1 MTRGL
6 WWLIPRERLPWNKD
20 TLPIWSNHSQFEG
33 SADHLE
39 KNARDYISKEERRLF
54 SYVHSSEYR
63 FSSTPPLVR
72 QSHDDAVERIR
83 FAKYGNVHQ
92 SDLVQKDIRSKL
104 GVLSGQ
110 QNSDIASVAS
120 VPPLSSE
127 EYFIYFLVRIW
138 LYLPFYFHLYIHLNC
153 SIYILN
159 TERRTFI
166 CCKCCKKAGELW
178 RVGCT
183 NIYIYIS
190 VCIINT
196 I

>member
-1 MTRGL
+1 MVFGRNLNKNFRYNSQGMVGHLQVFALSNWYSVSLPAEYSDMTRGL

-110 QNSDIASVAS
+110 ENSDIASVAS

-127 EYFIYFLVRIW
+127 EYFIYFLVRI
-138 LYLPFYFHLYIHLNC
+138 
-153 SIYILN
+153 
-159 TERRTFI
+159 
-166 CCKCCKKAGELW
+166 
-178 RVGCT
+178 
-183 NIYIYIS
+183 
-190 VCIINT
+190 
-196 I
+196 